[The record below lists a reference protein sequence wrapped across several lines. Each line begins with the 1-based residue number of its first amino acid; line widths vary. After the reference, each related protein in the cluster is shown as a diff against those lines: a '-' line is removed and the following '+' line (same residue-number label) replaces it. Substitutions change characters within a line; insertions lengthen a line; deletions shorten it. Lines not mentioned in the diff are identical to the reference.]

1 MPLHAEEE
9 AQGGRQQGA
18 QHLVPQEKGAAG
30 QVQVMMPSSCDA
42 LACIIDLVVWSACL
56 SFSRFFFICFNS
68 RLLVHEFLPTWN
80 VM

>member
-56 SFSRFFFICFNS
+56 SFSRFFSFALIRDYWFMS
-68 RLLVHEFLPTWN
+68 FFQHG
-80 VM
+80 M